1 MILTP
6 KNSYIRR
13 REMNAVL
20 DCLVEDFSNNGTYRT
35 QLIKQAKEIF
45 NFEYCIALRSPCHAL
60 QYALQCCDI
69 HTGDAIGIPALSD
82 SWIMQVISQLGLQP
96 VWIDVDAFSG
106 TIEKESL
113 DKAISL
119 GIKALYYKHPWGIL
133 HAPSCLE
140 GISFPIIEDISSAIG
155 SWSKDSE
162 VVQDEETLQDMES
175 QTDQIPPNARIA
187 GSFGTFVLVGL
198 EPGDYFTAGGGMLL
212 YAKARRDAQVL
223 KNFSEKLPDEVF
235 LGDMNAA
242 LAMAQLSE
250 RTRMQKRRREI
261 MQTYAQSLAR
271 SHHKYLVQTA
281 DGVSN
286 NAGCIVL
293 ASGSVRDI
301 VQYAKKKEVE
311 TILAFANSCI
321 TNGFVPEDC
330 CPTAKTLA
338 LRAIA
343 FPLYPGINKTQ
354 AQKIAKVLATMP

>member
-20 DCLVEDFSNNGTYRT
+20 DCLVEDFSNNGVYRA
-35 QLIKQAKEIF
+35 QLIKQAKEVF
-45 NFEYCIALRSPCHAL
+45 HFEFCIALRSPCTAL
-60 QYALQCCDI
+60 QYALQCCDMNP
-69 HTGDAIGIPALSD
+69 GDLIGVPALAD
-82 SWIMQVISQLGLQP
+82 SWIMQVIKQLALQP
-96 VWIDVDAFSG
+96 VWIDADTVSG
-106 TIEKESL
+106 TISKESL
-113 DKAISL
+113 DKAISS
-119 GIKALYYKHPWGIL
+119 GIKALYYRHPWGIL
-133 HAPSCLE
+133 HAPGCLD
-140 GISFPIIEDISSAIG
+140 GISVPIIEDISSAFG
-155 SWSKDSE
+155 SWSKDQE
-162 VVQDEETLQDMES
+162 DVQDQENIQDS
-175 QTDQIPPNARIA
+175 GTQTKELPPDARFA

-223 KNFSEKLPDEVF
+223 KNFSEKLPDEVL

-242 LAMAQLSE
+242 LAMVQLTE
-250 RTRMQKRRREI
+250 RTRLQKRRWEI
-261 MQTYAQSLAR
+261 MQVYAQSLAR

-281 DGVSN
+281 EGASN

-301 VQYAKKKEVE
+301 VQYARKKEVE
-311 TILAFANSCI
+311 TMPAFANSCI
-321 TNGFVPEDC
+321 YNGYVPEDS
-330 CPTAKTLA
+330 CPNAKTLS